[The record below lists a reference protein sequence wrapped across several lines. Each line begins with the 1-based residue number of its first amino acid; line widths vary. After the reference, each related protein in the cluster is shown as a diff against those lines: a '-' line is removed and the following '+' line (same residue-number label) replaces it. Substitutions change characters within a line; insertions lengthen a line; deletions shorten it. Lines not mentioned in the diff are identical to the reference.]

1 MIISGL
7 RKNTT
12 SVIYSTIK
20 SSGIIAVS
28 SFLMGTLILLI
39 FMMIESPAIMIF
51 GIIYIFIAAIIN
63 LIFFSSVIYKKAK
76 DYISTKET
84 LISLGIILSNLPII
98 YLYFQIST
106 TIMKTW
112 FD

>member
-7 RKNTT
+7 RKKTD

-20 SSGIIAVS
+20 SSIIIAIS
-28 SFLMGTLILLI
+28 SFLIGTLILLI

-63 LIFFSSVIYKKAK
+63 LIFFSSVVFKKAK
-76 DYISTKET
+76 HYISTKET

-98 YLYFQIST
+98 YSYFQISA